1 LFRGKQEGRMEII
14 LEDPNL
20 LVGLRIIKILGK
32 QKLLKVWMRMM
43 LWQLGTAD
51 FISSNNL
58 NII

>member
-1 LFRGKQEGRMEII
+1 MFRGKQEGRMEII

>member
-1 LFRGKQEGRMEII
+1 MEII

-43 LWQLGTAD
+43 LWQLGPAD